1 MSQTE
6 KIMSI
11 LKATPKRKVAAAP
24 AGAKR
29 ADPVKIIRKGL
40 PASTGKTVI
49 RTYGLDDRRAERI
62 FGFSMRTL
70 SRRTQGAGAL
80 SHVQSDRVYRFARV
94 AAHAEDVFGSA
105 DKARDWLLAPNRALG
120 HTPVDLL
127 DTDAGTEAVEEV
139 LYRIEH
145 GIFS

>member
-1 MSQTE
+1 MSQTD

-11 LKATPKRKVAAAP
+11 LAGPPQKGKVTKVRI
-24 AGAKR
+24 KR
-29 ADPVKIIRKGL
+29 ADPVMIIRKGL
-40 PASTGKTVI
+40 PARTGKTVI
-49 RTYGLDDRRAERI
+49 RNYGLDDQRAERI

-70 SRRTQGAGAL
+70 SRRTQTAGAL
-80 SHVQSDRVYRFARV
+80 SQVQSDRVYRFARV
-94 AAHAEDVFGSA
+94 AAHAEEVFG
-105 DKARDWLLAPNRALG
+105 DDEKARDWLLTPNQALG
-120 HTPVDLL
+120 YSPVDLL